1 MKFIKSFLWN
11 EEVKYCVADRTA
23 QLNRWMGTLMSKF
36 HLYPS
41 EAQELICDFLT
52 LADDDPAE
60 PQGKT
65 ILSMFVFMRIFQFN
79 SNMWFAGYGESMFLH

>member
-1 MKFIKSFLWN
+1 
-11 EEVKYCVADRTA
+11 
-23 QLNRWMGTLMSKF
+23 MSKF
-36 HLYPS
+36 HLYPI

-65 ILSMFVFMRIFQFN
+65 ILSMFVFM
-79 SNMWFAGYGESMFLH
+79 FLFLFLILIRGLQVTEKVCSSADSSYPTIDRQEKAR